1 MFSSKNFNS
10 YRYSSSPP
18 PVPHLHAPLLGIII
32 RGNSEL
38 GKEKRNNTPC
48 LLRVLANSPSWAWT
62 TFPSFSQLIATC
74 SSDASSKLHPQKS
87 SSSSF
92 PPLPHNVGEGS
103 FIIISCYFFSPMYL
117 FIFDCA
123 GSLLL
128 RGFFSSCDE
137 WEPPSSCC
145 AQASHLQGLVVDH
158 ALLGMQASVVA
169 APGLLSTGTIVMVH
183 RLSCSEPCG
192 VFPEQG
198 LNPYLL
204 QWPVDSLP
212 LSHQESAHIT
222 CIHSTFTAS
231 N

>member
-1 MFSSKNFNS
+1 MFSSKNFSS
-10 YRYSSSPP
+10 YRCSSSPP

-87 SSSSF
+87 SSSSL
-92 PPLPHNVGEGS
+92 PPLPPNVDEGS
-103 FIIISCYFFSPMYL
+103 FIIISCYFFFPMYL

-137 WEPPSSCC
+137 WSYPLVAVCRLLIAGACCGSCIIRHAGFSSCSSQAVEHRHHSYG
-145 AQASHLQGLVVDH
+145 AQ
-158 ALLGMQASVVA
+158 
-169 APGLLSTGTIVMVH
+169 T
-183 RLSCSEPCG
+183 
-192 VFPEQG
+192 
-198 LNPYLL
+198 
-204 QWPVDSLP
+204 
-212 LSHQESAHIT
+212 
-222 CIHSTFTAS
+222 
-231 N
+231 